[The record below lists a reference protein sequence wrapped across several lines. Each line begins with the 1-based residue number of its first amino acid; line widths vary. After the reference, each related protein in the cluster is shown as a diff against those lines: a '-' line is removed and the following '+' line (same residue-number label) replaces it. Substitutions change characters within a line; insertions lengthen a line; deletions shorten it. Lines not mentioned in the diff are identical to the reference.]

1 MTSTIPTRTLPEGAG
16 RAGAATAPGI
26 AALIAEAPVPQP
38 TLAKTFGAM
47 MAREFR
53 VLRRN
58 SVSTFMRAVLQPLLF
73 VFVFTYVMPKIGGG
87 FMFGGAAGAA
97 SAGAGAAGASGL
109 GAVNFA
115 TILVPG
121 LMASMLLMQGIMAV
135 TFPLVME
142 FSWQRTIEDRALAPV
157 PIQVLG
163 VQKISAGAVQSFLGA
178 LIVFPIVLLVHAAG
192 QAPHVHVTNWAL
204 LVLIL
209 ATASLLTAALGL
221 LLGTVM
227 DPRKMQ
233 MVFAAILLP
242 ATMLGCVYYPWSAM
256 HQIRWLQMLILINP
270 MVYMS
275 EGLRAVLT
283 PGVGHMPM
291 WAILTVL
298 VGGTAIFGYLG
309 TRTFTRRV
317 LN

>member
-1 MTSTIPTRTLPEGAG
+1 VTTTTRRAPIEVAEPGGAPSS
-16 RAGAATAPGI
+16 AAI
-26 AALIAEAPVPQP
+26 ADLITNAPVPRP
-38 TLAKTFGAM
+38 TLVKTFNAM

-58 SVSTFMRAVLQPLLF
+58 AVATFTRAVMQPLLF
-73 VFVFTYVMPKIGGG
+73 VFVFAYVFPKIGGG
-87 FMFGGAAGAA
+87 FNLGGGAA
-97 SAGAGAAGASGL
+97 AAGASVKGSI
-109 GAVNFA
+109 NFA

-157 PIQVLG
+157 PIRVLAI
-163 VQKISAGAVQSFLGA
+163 QKIVAGAVQSFIGA
-178 LIVFPIVLLVHAAG
+178 VIVFPIVLFVHAAG
-192 QAPHVHVTNWAL
+192 QAPHVHVTNWA
-204 LVLIL
+204 
-209 ATASLLTAALGL
+209 SLLTASLGL
-221 LLGTVM
+221 LLGTIM

-233 MVFAAILLP
+233 MLFAVILLP
-242 ATMLGCVYYPWSAM
+242 ATMLGCVYYPWAAL
-256 HQIRWLQMLILINP
+256 HHIRWLQIAVLINP

-283 PGVGHMPM
+283 PVLPHMPM
-291 WAILTVL
+291 WAVL
-298 VGGTAIFGYLG
+298 VALLGGTAVFSYLG
-309 TRTFTRRV
+309 TRTFTNRV

>member
-1 MTSTIPTRTLPEGAG
+1 MTSTTSTMTPPAGDAGQAAAAGAG
-16 RAGAATAPGI
+16 TGPAI
-26 AALIAEAPVPQP
+26 AALITEAPVPQP
-38 TLAKTFGAM
+38 TLAKTFAAM

-58 SVSTFMRAVLQPLLF
+58 AVGTFTRAVMQPLLF

-87 FMFGGAAGAA
+87 FMFGG
-97 SAGAGAAGASGL
+97 GAGASAAGS
-109 GAVNFA
+109 VNFA

-142 FSWQRTIEDRALAPV
+142 FSWQRTIEDRALAPM
-157 PIQVLG
+157 PIGVLAT
-163 VQKISAGAVQSFLGA
+163 QKITAGAAQAFIGA
-178 LIVFPIVLLVHAAG
+178 LIVFPIVLVVHAAG
-192 QAPHVHVTNWAL
+192 QAPHVHVTNWPL
-204 LVLIL
+204 LVVIL
-209 ATASLLTAALGL
+209 VTASLLTASLGL

-233 MVFAAILLP
+233 MLFAVILLP
-242 ATMLGCVYYPWSAM
+242 ATILSCVYYPWTAL
-256 HQIRWLQMLILINP
+256 HQIRWLQYLVLLNP

-283 PGVGHMPM
+283 PGAAHMPM

-298 VGGTAIFGYLG
+298 VGGTVIFGYLG
-309 TRTFTRRV
+309 ARTFTRRV

>member
-1 MTSTIPTRTLPEGAG
+1 MATSTKLEVPL
-16 RAGAATAPGI
+16 AGAAEAAGTDV
-26 AALIAEAPVPQP
+26 AALITEAPVPNP

-58 SVSTFMRAVLQPLLF
+58 AVATFTRAVMQPLLF
-73 VFVFTYVMPKIGGG
+73 VFVFAYVFPKIGGG
-87 FMFGGAAGAA
+87 FMLAGGAAGAR
-97 SAGAGAAGASGL
+97 SGAAGASI
-109 GAVNFA
+109 NFA
-115 TILVPG
+115 AILVPG

-157 PIQVLG
+157 PIRVLA
-163 VQKISAGAVQSFLGA
+163 VQKIMAGAVQSFIGA
-178 LIVFPIVLLVHAAG
+178 LIVFPIVLLVHAPG

-204 LVLIL
+204 FALIL
-209 ATASLLTAALGL
+209 IAASLLTASLGL
-221 LLGTVM
+221 LLGTIM

-233 MVFAAILLP
+233 MLFAVILLP
-242 ATMLGCVYYPWSAM
+242 ATMLGCVYYPWSAL
-256 HQIRWLQMLILINP
+256 HSIRWLQILVLINP

-283 PGVGHMPM
+283 PSLGHMPL
-291 WAILTVL
+291 WAVL
-298 VGGTAIFGYLG
+298 LVLIGGTFVFGYLG
-309 TRTFTRRV
+309 ARTFRNRV

>member
-1 MTSTIPTRTLPEGAG
+1 VTTTTSAAPIQTAEPAG
-16 RAGAATAPGI
+16 VPSSAEI
-26 AALIAEAPVPQP
+26 AALIADAPVPRP
-38 TLAKTFGAM
+38 TLLKTFNAM

-58 SVSTFMRAVLQPLLF
+58 AISLFTRAVMQPLLF
-73 VFVFTYVMPKIGGG
+73 VFVFAYVFPKIGGG
-87 FMFGGAAGAA
+87 FSLGGGAA
-97 SAGAGAAGASGL
+97 AAGAHVPG
-109 GAVNFA
+109 GINFA

-157 PIQVLG
+157 PIRVLAI
-163 VQKISAGAVQSFLGA
+163 QKISAGAVQSFLGA
-178 LIVFPIVLLVHAAG
+178 LIVFPIVLLVHAPG
-192 QAPHVHVTNWAL
+192 QAPQVDVTNWAL
-204 LVLIL
+204 FAFILVF
-209 ATASLLTAALGL
+209 ASLLTSALGL

-233 MVFAAILLP
+233 MLFAVILLP
-242 ATMLGCVYYPWSAM
+242 ATMLGCVYYPWAALS
-256 HQIRWLQMLILINP
+256 HIRWLQIAVLINP

-283 PGVGHMPM
+283 PSLPHMPM
-291 WAILTVL
+291 WAVLLAL
-298 VGGTAIFGYLG
+298 VGGTVVFGYLG
-309 TRTFTRRV
+309 TRTFTKRV

>member
-1 MTSTIPTRTLPEGAG
+1 MTTIREALPQATEQ
-16 RAGAATAPGI
+16 AGAPSASEVT
-26 AALIAEAPVPQP
+26 ALIAEAPVPRP
-38 TLAKTFGAM
+38 TLLRTFNAM

-58 SVSTFMRAVLQPLLF
+58 AISTFTRAVMQPLLF
-73 VFVFTYVMPKIGGG
+73 VFVFAWVFPKIGGG
-87 FMFGGAAGAA
+87 FSLGGAAAAGAA
-97 SAGAGAAGASGL
+97 ARGS
-109 GAVNFA
+109 VNFA

-157 PIQVLG
+157 PIRVLAI
-163 VQKISAGAVQSFLGA
+163 QKIVAGAVQSFIGA
-178 LIVFPIVLLVHAAG
+178 VIVFPIVLLVHAAG

-204 LVLIL
+204 FALIL
-209 ATASLLTAALGL
+209 VFASLLTSALAL
-221 LLGTVM
+221 LLGTIM

-233 MVFAAILLP
+233 MLFAVVLLP
-242 ATMLGCVYYPWSAM
+242 ATMLGCVYYPWSAL
-256 HQIRWLQMLILINP
+256 HHIQWLQILVLINP

-283 PGVGHMPM
+283 PVLGHMPM
-291 WAILTVL
+291 WGVL
-298 VGGTAIFGYLG
+298 LALIGGTVVFGYLG
-309 TRTFTRRV
+309 TRTFTKRV

>member
-1 MTSTIPTRTLPEGAG
+1 VTTTTRTLPAEPAE
-16 RAGAATAPGI
+16 RAGAPTPAEV
-26 AALIAEAPVPQP
+26 AALIADAPEPRP
-38 TLAKTFGAM
+38 TLARTFGAM

-58 SVSTFMRAVLQPLLF
+58 AISTFTRAVMQPLLF
-73 VFVFTYVMPKIGGG
+73 VFVFAYVFPKIGGG
-87 FMFGGAAGAA
+87 FMLGGAAA
-97 SAGAGAAGASGL
+97 AGAGAAAAGG
-109 GAVNFA
+109 VNFA

-157 PIQVLG
+157 PIRVLAI
-163 VQKISAGAVQSFLGA
+163 QKIVAGAVQSFIGA
-178 LIVFPIVLLVHAAG
+178 IIVFPIVLFVHAAG
-192 QAPHVHVTNWAL
+192 QAPHVQVTNWAL
-204 LVLIL
+204 FALIL
-209 ATASLLTAALGL
+209 VFASLLTSALGL
-221 LLGTVM
+221 LLGTIM

-233 MVFAAILLP
+233 MLFAMILLP
-242 ATMLGCVYYPWSAM
+242 ATMLGCVYYPWSAL
-256 HQIRWLQMLILINP
+256 HHIRWLQIAVLVNP

-283 PGVGHMPM
+283 PVLGHMAL
-291 WAILTVL
+291 WAVLLAL
-298 VGGTAIFGYLG
+298 VGGTVIFGYLG
-309 TRTFTRRV
+309 TRTFTKRV

>member
-1 MTSTIPTRTLPEGAG
+1 MTTTTTKAPALS
-16 RAGAATAPGI
+16 ATAPVKAPSPAEI
-26 AALIAEAPVPQP
+26 AALIADAPEPRP
-38 TLAKTFGAM
+38 TLARTFGAM

-58 SVSTFMRAVLQPLLF
+58 AVATFTRAVMQPLLF
-73 VFVFTYVMPKIGGG
+73 VFVFAYVFPKIGGG
-87 FMFGGAAGAA
+87 FMLGGSAA
-97 SAGAGAAGASGL
+97 AGAGAAAAGG
-109 GAVNFA
+109 VNFA

-157 PIQVLG
+157 PIRVLAI
-163 VQKISAGAVQSFLGA
+163 QKIVAGAVQSFIGA
-178 LIVFPIVLLVHAAG
+178 VIVFPIVLLVHASG

-204 LVLIL
+204 FALIL
-209 ATASLLTAALGL
+209 VFASLLTSALGL
-221 LLGTVM
+221 LLGTIM

-233 MVFAAILLP
+233 MLFAVILLP
-242 ATMLGCVYYPWSAM
+242 ATMLGCVYYPWSAL
-256 HQIRWLQMLILINP
+256 HHIRWLQILVLINP

-283 PGVGHMPM
+283 PSLGHMPI
-291 WAILTVL
+291 WGVL
-298 VGGTAIFGYLG
+298 LALIGGTVIFGYLG
-309 TRTFTRRV
+309 TRTFTKRV

>member
-1 MTSTIPTRTLPEGAG
+1 MTSTTSTMTPPAGGAG
-16 RAGAATAPGI
+16 QAAATGPGTGSAI
-26 AALIAEAPVPQP
+26 AALITEAPVPQP
-38 TLAKTFGAM
+38 TMAKTFAAM

-58 SVSTFMRAVLQPLLF
+58 AIGTFTRAVMQPLLF

-87 FMFGGAAGAA
+87 FMFGGASAAGGAA
-97 SAGAGAAGASGL
+97 ASS
-109 GAVNFA
+109 VNFA

-157 PIQVLG
+157 PIGVLAT
-163 VQKISAGAVQSFLGA
+163 QKITAGAAQAFIGA
-178 LIVFPIVLLVHAAG
+178 LIVFPIVLVVHAAG
-192 QAPHVHVTNWAL
+192 QAPHVHVTNWPL
-204 LVLIL
+204 LVVIL
-209 ATASLLTAALGL
+209 VTASLLTASLGL
-221 LLGTVM
+221 LLGTIM

-233 MVFAAILLP
+233 MLFAVILLP
-242 ATMLGCVYYPWSAM
+242 ATMLGCVYYPWAAL
-256 HQIRWLQMLILINP
+256 HQIRWLQYLVLVNP

-283 PGVGHMPM
+283 PGAAHMPM
-291 WAILTVL
+291 WAILSVL
-298 VGGTAIFGYLG
+298 VGGTVVFGYLG

>member
-1 MTSTIPTRTLPEGAG
+1 MTTTSAAPPAQAE
-16 RAGAATAPGI
+16 RAAAPAPSRI
-26 AALIAEAPVPQP
+26 AALIAEAPTPHP
-38 TLAKTFGAM
+38 TLLKTFAAM

-58 SVSTFMRAVLQPLLF
+58 AIGTFLRSVMQPLLF
-73 VFVFTYVMPKIGGG
+73 VFVFTYVLPKIGGG
-87 FMFGGAAGAA
+87 LMFGGASGAA
-97 SAGAGAAGASGL
+97 AASGI
-109 GAVNFA
+109 NFA

-157 PIQVLG
+157 PIQVLAI
-163 VQKISAGAVQSFLGA
+163 QKITAGAVQAFIGA
-178 LIVFPIVLLVHAAG
+178 LIVFPIVLVVHAAG
-192 QAPHVHVTNWAL
+192 QAPHVHVTNWL
-204 LVLIL
+204 LLAFILI
-209 ATASLLTAALGL
+209 TASLLTASLGM
-221 LLGTVM
+221 LLGTLM

-233 MVFAAILLP
+233 MLFAAILLP
-242 ATMLGCVYYPWSAM
+242 ATMLGCVYYPWAAL
-256 HQIRWLQMLILINP
+256 HHIRWLQIAVLVNP

-283 PGVGHMPM
+283 PGIAHMPM
-291 WAILTVL
+291 WAILLVL
-298 VGGTAIFGYLG
+298 VGGTVLFGYLG
-309 TRTFTRRV
+309 ARTFTRRV

>member
-1 MTSTIPTRTLPEGAG
+1 MTTTTSPRGAG
-16 RAGAATAPGI
+16 GLRGEGQPPQERAVPGGRPPGPAQI
-26 AALIAEAPVPQP
+26 AALIAEAPEPRP
-38 TLAKTFGAM
+38 TLIKTFNAM

-58 SVSTFMRAVLQPLLF
+58 AIGTFTRAVMQPLLF
-73 VFVFTYVMPKIGGG
+73 VFVFAYVFPKIGGG
-87 FMFGGAAGAA
+87 FNLGGGAA
-97 SAGAGAAGASGL
+97 AAGRIN
-109 GAVNFA
+109 VA

-157 PIQVLG
+157 PIRVLAI
-163 VQKISAGAVQSFLGA
+163 QKIVAGAVQAFIGA
-178 LIVFPIVLLVHAAG
+178 CIVFPIVLFVHAAG

-204 LVLIL
+204 FALIL
-209 ATASLLTAALGL
+209 VAASLLTASLGL
-221 LLGTVM
+221 LLGTIM

-233 MVFAAILLP
+233 MLFAVILLP
-242 ATMLGCVYYPWSAM
+242 ATMLGCVYYPWSAL
-256 HQIRWLQMLILINP
+256 HHIRWLQIAVLINP

-283 PGVGHMPM
+283 PSLGHMPM
-291 WAILTVL
+291 WAVLLAL
-298 VGGTAIFGYLG
+298 VGGTAVFSYLG

>member
-1 MTSTIPTRTLPEGAG
+1 MTSTTSTMTPPAGDAGQAAATGAG
-16 RAGAATAPGI
+16 SGPAI
-26 AALIAEAPVPQP
+26 AALITEAPVPQP
-38 TLAKTFGAM
+38 TLAKTFAAM

-58 SVSTFMRAVLQPLLF
+58 AVGTFTRAVMQPLLF

-87 FMFGGAAGAA
+87 FMFGG
-97 SAGAGAAGASGL
+97 GAGEAGAS
-109 GAVNFA
+109 AASSVNFA

-157 PIQVLG
+157 PIGVLAT
-163 VQKISAGAVQSFLGA
+163 QKITAGAAQAFIGA
-178 LIVFPIVLLVHAAG
+178 LIVFPIVLVVHAAG
-192 QAPHVHVTNWAL
+192 QAPHVHVTNWPL
-204 LVLIL
+204 LAVIL
-209 ATASLLTAALGL
+209 VTASLLTASLGL

-233 MVFAAILLP
+233 MLFAVILLP
-242 ATMLGCVYYPWSAM
+242 ATMLGCVYYPWAAL
-256 HQIRWLQMLILINP
+256 HQIRWLQYLVLVNP

-283 PGVGHMPM
+283 PGAPHMAM
-291 WAILTVL
+291 WAILAVL
-298 VGGTAIFGYLG
+298 AGGTVVFGYLG
-309 TRTFTRRV
+309 ARTFTRRV

>member
-1 MTSTIPTRTLPEGAG
+1 MTSTVPTRTPPEGAG
-16 RAGAATAPGI
+16 QTGPDKAATGAGI
-26 AALIAEAPVPQP
+26 AALIADAPVPQP

-58 SVSTFMRAVLQPLLF
+58 SVSTFMRAVMQPLLF

-87 FMFGGAAGAA
+87 FMFGGGAG
-97 SAGAGAAGASGL
+97 GAGASAASS
-109 GAVNFA
+109 VNFA

-157 PIQVLG
+157 PIGVLAT
-163 VQKISAGAVQSFLGA
+163 QKITAGAAQAFIGA
-178 LIVFPIVLLVHAAG
+178 LIVFPIVLVVHAAG
-192 QAPHVHVTNWAL
+192 QAPQVHVTNWAL
-204 LVLIL
+204 LVVIL
-209 ATASLLTAALGL
+209 VTASLLTASLGL

-233 MVFAAILLP
+233 MLFAVILLP
-242 ATMLGCVYYPWSAM
+242 ATMLGCVYYPWAAL
-256 HQIRWLQMLILINP
+256 HQIRWLQYLVLVNP
-270 MVYMS
+270 MV
-275 EGLRAVLT
+275 
-283 PGVGHMPM
+283 
-291 WAILTVL
+291 
-298 VGGTAIFGYLG
+298 
-309 TRTFTRRV
+309 
-317 LN
+317 

>member
-1 MTSTIPTRTLPEGAG
+1 MTITTRSAPIEVAESGGAPSS
-16 RAGAATAPGI
+16 AA
-26 AALIAEAPVPQP
+26 IAELISTAPVPRP
-38 TLAKTFGAM
+38 TLLRTFNAM

-58 SVSTFMRAVLQPLLF
+58 AVATFTRAVMQPLLF
-73 VFVFTYVMPKIGGG
+73 VFVFAYVFPKIGGG
-87 FMFGGAAGAA
+87 FNLGGGAAGA
-97 SAGAGAAGASGL
+97 SAVKGGI
-109 GAVNFA
+109 NFA

-157 PIQVLG
+157 PIRVLAI
-163 VQKISAGAVQSFLGA
+163 QKIVAGAVQSFIGA
-178 LIVFPIVLLVHAAG
+178 VIVFPIVLLVHAAG

-204 LVLIL
+204 FIVIL
-209 ATASLLTAALGL
+209 AFASLLTSSLGL
-221 LLGTVM
+221 LLGTIM

-233 MVFAAILLP
+233 MLFAVVLLP
-242 ATMLGCVYYPWSAM
+242 ATMLGCVYYPWSAL
-256 HQIRWLQMLILINP
+256 HDIRWLQILVLINP

-283 PGVGHMPM
+283 PVLGHMPM
-291 WAILTVL
+291 WGVL
-298 VGGTAIFGYLG
+298 LALIGGTAVFSYLG
-309 TRTFTRRV
+309 TRTFTHRV

>member
-1 MTSTIPTRTLPEGAG
+1 MTTTSAAPPAQAGQAALP
-16 RAGAATAPGI
+16 AAPSI
-26 AALIAEAPVPQP
+26 AALIVEAPTPQP
-38 TLAKTFGAM
+38 TLAKTFAAM

-58 SVSTFMRAVLQPLLF
+58 AVGTFLRAVMQPLLF
-73 VFVFTYVMPKIGGG
+73 VFVFTYVLPKIGGG
-87 FMFGGAAGAA
+87 LMFGGASGGGAA
-97 SAGAGAAGASGL
+97 SRAAAASG
-109 GAVNFA
+109 VNFA

-157 PIQVLG
+157 PIQVLA
-163 VQKISAGAVQSFLGA
+163 VQKTTAGAVQAFIGA

-192 QAPHVHVTNWAL
+192 QAPHVHVTNWPL
-204 LVLIL
+204 LAFIL
-209 ATASLLTAALGL
+209 VTASLLTASLGM
-221 LLGTVM
+221 LLGTLM

-233 MVFAAILLP
+233 MLFAAILLP
-242 ATMLGCVYYPWSAM
+242 ATMLGCVYYPWAAL
-256 HQIRWLQMLILINP
+256 HHIRWLQIAVLVNP

-283 PGVGHMPM
+283 PGIGHMPM
-291 WAILTVL
+291 WAILLVLAGGTVL
-298 VGGTAIFGYLG
+298 FGYLG
-309 TRTFTRRV
+309 ARTFTRRV

>member
-1 MTSTIPTRTLPEGAG
+1 MTSTTRTITPPP
-16 RAGAATAPGI
+16 GAAGQPGTPVGAAI

-38 TLAKTFGAM
+38 TLAKTFAAM

-58 SVSTFMRAVLQPLLF
+58 AIATFTRAVMQPLLF

-87 FMFGGAAGAA
+87 FLLGGGAAATGAA
-97 SAGAGAAGASGL
+97 RGP
-109 GAVNFA
+109 VNFA

-163 VQKISAGAVQSFLGA
+163 IQKIVAGAAQSFIGG
-178 LIVFPIVLLVHAAG
+178 LIVFPIVLVVHAAG

-204 LVLIL
+204 LALIL
-209 ATASLLTAALGL
+209 ATASLLTSALGL

-233 MVFAAILLP
+233 MLFAVILLP
-242 ATMLGCVYYPWSAM
+242 ATMLGCVYYPWSAL
-256 HQIRWLQMLILINP
+256 HQIRWLQALVLINP

-283 PGVGHMPM
+283 PGAGHMPM
-291 WAILTVL
+291 WAILGVL
-298 VGGTAIFGYLG
+298 GGGTVIVGYLG